1 MKNISPT
8 PIWTTPSID
17 LFLLEPQHVTP
28 AYVDWLNNPL
38 VNRHLESRF
47 GTHTLESTKSFVAAS
62 LESSKDLFLGI
73 RAHALGGRHVG
84 NIKLGPIDSHHGLGE
99 IGILVG
105 EPDAWGRGIASQ
117 AIRMLC
123 DIAREQ
129 LHLRKATAGCY
140 ASNVGSEKAFL
151 KAGFEIEGRRRAH
164 FLVDGKPE
172 DLVLMARWL

>member
-1 MKNISPT
+1 MKNIAPSPAWNST
-8 PIWTTPSID
+8 AID

-28 AYVDWLNNPL
+28 VYVGWLNDPM

-47 GTHTLESTKSFVAAS
+47 GTHTLESTAAFVAAC
-62 LESSKDLFLGI
+62 LESGKDLFLGI
-73 RAHALGGRHVG
+73 RSHALGGRHVG

-105 EPDAWGRGIASQ
+105 EKDAWGRGIASQ

-129 LHLRKATAGCY
+129 LQLRKVTAGCY
-140 ASNVGSEKAFL
+140 ASNVGSEKAFV

-164 FLVDGKPE
+164 FIVGGKPE